1 MMLVSNN
8 IQILFSRNHANDFE
22 VPHQHHIL
30 NFSTEEK
37 WLDLSKFDFSGFNHI
52 VVKFLFNPNLI
63 PQEFPDSI
71 WQPPKFV

>member
-52 VVKFLFNPNLI
+52 VI